1 MDALTQ
7 PPAKARCGIGCT
19 TCRIQSAAAT
29 GYKALKWDDVRQGKI
44 AQDST
49 YFLREGEAL
58 PFDPAAGWVNGDT
71 LPRRT
76 LRTPEGSTAGSGR
89 SGAPGKRRNLCSK
102 FGRCLAA
109 VPPILPAVTSFCF
122 LAKFQHQIWR
132 WRLQLAQ
139 IAIYFVAVRTFSRSD
154 DPVSPW
160 QRAGLLM
167 PQRLDR
173 VHAGRAPGRKISEQH
188 ANGGRKKEGNQVD
201 GRIEQVGHLHQFG
214 QPE

>member
-1 MDALTQ
+1 MSLPPCCWALHCGVAANRNKRWLCRASRGAMT
-7 PPAKARCGIGCT
+7 AAARPCAHP
-19 TCRIQSAAAT
+19 TCRGQRHVPAGAAKRFT
-29 GYKALKWDDVRQGKI
+29 N
-44 AQDST
+44 AQAPDKPSQAKPSQAKPR
-49 YFLREGEAL
+49 LL
-58 PFDPAAGWVNGDT
+58 LLLLAGVER
-71 LPRRT
+71 L
-76 LRTPEGSTAGSGR
+76 A
-89 SGAPGKRRNLCSK
+89 SGATCALNSG
-102 FGRCLAA
+102 AA
-109 VPPILPAVTSFCF
+109 
-122 LAKFQHQIWR
+122 
-132 WRLQLAQ
+132 WRLSRPSCYDRVLLFSQVSASNLALALVELAQ

-188 ANGGRKKEGNQVD
+188 ADAGRKKEGDKVD